1 VTKKYYKNHL
11 KHFDTWK
18 DLEVKFEDENS
29 FWIELFDDT
38 KKGKPEMNG
47 KVRVRIDLLLK
58 EAADEE
64 PLGAGRKEL
73 NMDPYLPPPEGRIEF
88 SLNPWKMLK

>member
-1 VTKKYYKNHL
+1 
-11 KHFDTWK
+11 
-18 DLEVKFEDENS
+18 
-29 FWIELFDDT
+29 LFDDT

-47 KVRVRIDLLLK
+47 KVRVRIDMLFK